1 MTITQEELTKL
12 NIGQNLDNL
21 MNLDPRGYGVC
32 RILYKASREYTG
44 KPLTMNAAEQ
54 LLKTVKENDLVYILT
69 GFVLLPS
76 KKAEMDGIVGA
87 MLLARALVK
96 AFGAKPV
103 VIVPEDNLVAVKNLA
118 YEMGLHLYDN
128 VEELQQYPVSMGV
141 VTFTKDIDKA
151 AAQAKELMA
160 KGMPSAVISTEAPG
174 ANKYGVYHNATGLNL
189 SEIEAKSDVLFQ
201 MLKDA
206 GVLNIAVGDL
216 GNETGMGTLKEH
228 LYKYI
233 PYAGD
238 KSCRCPC
245 EGGIA
250 AVTAADHI
258 ITATT
263 SDWGVYGMIAALA
276 FLKEDLDIMIS
287 PELEKNAIRAA
298 SRSGMIDMYGWL
310 IPAIDGFHEEFNVGI
325 VHLMN
330 ECIRYPL
337 QLKKTCATWFEKVIN
352 LNFFQENTL

>member
-1 MTITQEELTKL
+1 MTQEELTKL

-32 RILYKASREYTG
+32 RILYKAARAYTG
-44 KPLTMNAAEQ
+44 KPLTINAAEQ
-54 LLKTVKENDLVYILT
+54 LCNIVKEDDIVFILT

-96 AFGAKPV
+96 AFNAKPV
-103 VIVPEDNLVAVKNLA
+103 VIVPEDNLVAVKNLS
-118 YEMGLHLYDN
+118 YEMGLHLFDN
-128 VEELQQYPVSMGV
+128 LDELKQYPVSMGV
-141 VTFTKDIDKA
+141 VTFTKDIAKA
-151 AAQAKELMA
+151 AAQADELLA
-160 KGMPSAVISTEAPG
+160 KARPKAVISTEAPG
-174 ANKYGVYHNATGLNL
+174 ANKYGIYHNATGLDL
-189 SEIEAKSDVLFQ
+189 TQIEAKSDILFQ
-201 MLKDA
+201 KCKDA
-206 GVLNIAVGDL
+206 GILNIAVGDL

-228 LYKYI
+228 LCKYV
-233 PYAGD
+233 PYAAD

-245 EGGIA
+245 QGGIA
-250 AVTAADHI
+250 AVTSADHI

-263 SDWGVYGMIAALA
+263 SDWGVYGMIAAIA

-310 IPAIDGFHEEFNVGI
+310 IPAIDGFHEELNIGI

-337 QLKKTCATWFEKVIN
+337 QLKKTCATWFEKVLN
-352 LNFFQENTL
+352 LRFFEENNL